1 MTIEDLPI
9 PSITQ
14 LDSGARLEL
23 ILLRRVER
31 SRPTLSAKPKRK
43 KPTKKEEAKKARS
56 MLDNL
61 THDQIM
67 SLLSKLEDLANA

>member
-9 PSITQ
+9 PSISQMT
-14 LDSGARLEL
+14 SGARLEL
-23 ILLRRVER
+23 ILLRRAER
-31 SRPTLSAKPKRK
+31 SRPTAAPKKRK
-43 KPTKKEEAKKARS
+43 KPTKKERAEKAKS